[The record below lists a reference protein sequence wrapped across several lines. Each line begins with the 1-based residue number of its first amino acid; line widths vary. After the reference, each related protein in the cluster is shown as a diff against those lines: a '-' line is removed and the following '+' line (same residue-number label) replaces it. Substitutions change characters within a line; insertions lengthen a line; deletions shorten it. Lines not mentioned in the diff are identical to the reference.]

1 MEVIPIRWTR
11 NAPPVQAEE
20 RVRCRQ
26 YSSRKSLERR
36 NEFVDIEEGTRSE
49 EEAEADTHTDSD
61 EDSKNSSA
69 SDWEYIRVGGLGILL
84 GLICPPRPR
93 PIQQR
98 A

>member
-1 MEVIPIRWTR
+1 MHRLFKLKKESDAANTR
-11 NAPPVQAEE
+11 PGKAWKGGMN
-20 RVRCRQ
+20 
-26 YSSRKSLERR
+26 SLI
-36 NEFVDIEEGTRSE
+36 FEEGTRSE

-98 A
+98 D